1 MRVRTVTT
9 IAAALLCTLALQG
22 CAHVVAEVLRDPR
35 DAPWDPQ
42 GGRALFEQLP
52 AHTNKAHR
60 ECCSAL
66 SRSDFLKNRCDTNR
80 PVPPRT
86 NRC

>member
-1 MRVRTVTT
+1 VSKSLLTV
-9 IAAALLCTLALQG
+9 AASAVVVVLLQG
-22 CAHVVAEVLRDPR
+22 CAHIAAEVLRDPR
-35 DAPWDPQ
+35 DAPWDPV

-52 AHTNKAHR
+52 PHISKAHR

-66 SRSDFLKNRCDTNR
+66 SRSDFLRMRCDTDR

>member
-1 MRVRTVTT
+1 MRVYA

-22 CAHVVAEVLRDPR
+22 CAHIVAEIVRDPR
-35 DAPWDPQ
+35 DAPWDPV

-52 AHTNKAHR
+52 PHMGKAHR

-66 SRSDFLKNRCDTNR
+66 SRSDFLKNRCDTDR
-80 PVPPRT
+80 PLPPRT